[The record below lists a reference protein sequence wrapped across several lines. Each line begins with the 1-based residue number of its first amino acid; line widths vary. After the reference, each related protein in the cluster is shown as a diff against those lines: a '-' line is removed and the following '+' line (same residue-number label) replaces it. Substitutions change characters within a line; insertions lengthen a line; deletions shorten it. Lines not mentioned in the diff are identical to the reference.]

1 MLTFE
6 QQLTGLIQQ
15 SFKALNFDEK
25 FAKVV
30 ISNRPELCQYQCN
43 AAMPLAK
50 IAKKAPIEIAKEII
64 ANIPENSMIES
75 IEAVMPGFINI
86 NLSAEFL
93 AKATCRLQKDERQG
107 VALKENPVKSII
119 DYCGANI
126 AKSMHVGH
134 LRATI
139 IGESIKR
146 ITKFVGDDALGDIH
160 MGDWGTQ
167 MGMVITAVKEEQPNL
182 PYFDESFDGEYPTQA
197 PFTIKDLERMY
208 PDISGRCKEDEELKD
223 VCRKA
228 TVELQ
233 QGRKGYR
240 ALWKHIVDVTMVELK
255 ADLADLNVDFDL
267 WLGEA
272 SSDAFVPATV
282 EQVKA
287 SGVSRVS
294 DGATIVDVTPQ
305 GKHEV
310 TPLMLLKSDG
320 AVVYATTDLATIK
333 ERVDEFKAEEIVYVV
348 DGRQSLHFYQVF
360 DVAKRSGIAPDTKMT
375 HAGFGTVNGKDGKP
389 FKTRSGGVLKLRDL
403 INMGLEAAYN
413 KMVEAGRGDVFS
425 KEEMQ
430 EIAQKVGV
438 SAIKFADLMNHRSAN
453 YIFDIEKFV
462 QFEGKTGPYLLYTDV
477 RIRSML
483 AKASEAGLDAGCI
496 VPATTV
502 AETNLMLTLD
512 RFKTA
517 VLKAYEE
524 KAPNIIC
531 DHAFALTQSYARFYN
546 DCHILNEEDKDKQAS
561 WLALSKIV
569 SQQLE
574 LIFELLGL
582 QVPEK
587 M

>member
-15 SFKALNFDEK
+15 SFKSLNFDEK
-25 FAKVV
+25 FGKVV
-30 ISNRPELCQYQCN
+30 ISNRPELCQFQCN

-64 ANIPENSMIES
+64 SNIPENDMIDS

-86 NLSAEFL
+86 NLTAEFL
-93 AKATCRLQKDERQG
+93 ANQTQVLANDKRQG
-107 VALKENPVKSII
+107 VALTAEPKKSII

-146 ITKFVGDDALGDIH
+146 ITKFIGDDALGDIH
-160 MGDWGTQ
+160 LGDWGTQ
-167 MGMVITAVKEEQPNL
+167 MGMVITAVKEQQPEL
-182 PYFDESFDGEYPTQA
+182 PYFDESFEGEYPKQA
-197 PFTIKDLERMY
+197 PFTIKDLGVMY
-208 PDISGRCKEDEELKD
+208 PDISGRCKEDEDLKEE
-223 VCRKA
+223 CRKA
-228 TVELQ
+228 TVDLQ
-233 QGRKGYR
+233 SGRKGYR
-240 ALWKHIVDVTMVELK
+240 ALWQHIVDVTMVELK

-282 EQVKA
+282 EQVKE

-360 DVAKRSGIAPDTKMT
+360 DVAKRSGIATDTNMI

-389 FKTRSGGVLKLRDL
+389 FKTRSGGILKLRDL
-403 INMGLEAAYN
+403 INIGKQAAFD
-413 KMVEAGRGDVFS
+413 KMVEAGRGEVFNE
-425 KEEMQ
+425 EEMT

-483 AKASEAGLDAGCI
+483 TKASEAGLKAGSI
-496 VPATTV
+496 IEATTD

-512 RFKTA
+512 KFKVA
-517 VLKAYEE
+517 IAKAYEE

-531 DHAFALTQSYARFYN
+531 DHAFSLTQAYARFYN
-546 DCHILNEEDKDKQAS
+546 DCHILNEKDTAKQAS
-561 WLALSKIV
+561 WLALSTIV
-569 SQQLE
+569 SKQLE

>member
-1 MLTFE
+1 MYTFE
-6 QQLTGLIQQ
+6 QQLTSLFEQ
-15 SFKALNFDEK
+15 SFDKLNFDKK
-25 FAKVV
+25 FARVV
-30 ISNRPELCQYQCN
+30 VSNRPELCQFQCN

-64 ANIPENSMIES
+64 LNLPENNVIKSV
-75 IEAVMPGFINI
+75 EAVMPGFINV
-86 NLSAEFL
+86 NLTEEFL
-93 AKATCRLQKDERQG
+93 ASSTQTLVDDKRQG
-107 VALKENPVKSII
+107 LAKTEKPKKAII

-146 ITKFVGDDALGDIH
+146 ISKFIGDDALGDIH
-160 MGDWGTQ
+160 YGDWGTQ

-182 PYFDESFDGEYPTQA
+182 PYFDESYTGEYPTQA
-197 PFTIKDLERMY
+197 PFTIKDLERLY
-208 PDISGRCKEDEELKD
+208 PDISGRCKEDEDLAAA
-223 VCRKA
+223 CRQA

-233 QGRKGYR
+233 QGRVGYR
-240 ALWKHIVDVTMVELK
+240 ALWKHIVEVSVIELK
-255 ADLADLNVDFDL
+255 KDLADLNVDFDL

-294 DGATIVDVTPQ
+294 EGATIVDVTAQ

-310 TPLMLLKSDG
+310 APLMLLKSDG

-360 DVAKRSGIAPDTKMT
+360 DVAKRSGIAPETNMI

-403 INMGLEAAYN
+403 IEMGKEAAYN
-413 KMVEAGRGDVFS
+413 KMNEAGRGEVFAE
-425 KEEMQ
+425 EEMR

-453 YIFDIEKFV
+453 YIFDIDKFV

-483 AKASEAGLDAGCI
+483 SKASEAGLQAGQI
-496 VPATTV
+496 IAPST
-502 AETNLMLTLD
+502 ESEINLMLTLD
-512 RFKTA
+512 KFKTA
-517 VLKAYEE
+517 VQKAYDD

-531 DHAFALTQSYARFYN
+531 DHAFALTQAYARFYN
-546 DCHILNEEDKDKQAS
+546 DCHILNEEDKAKQAG
-561 WLALSKIV
+561 WLSLSAV
-569 SQQLE
+569 VAQQLE
-574 LIFELLGL
+574 LMFDLLGL
-582 QVPEK
+582 QVPTK

>member
-1 MLTFE
+1 MYTFE
-6 QQLTGLIQQ
+6 QQLTSLFEQ
-15 SFKALNFDEK
+15 SFDKLNFDKK
-25 FAKVV
+25 FARVV
-30 ISNRPELCQYQCN
+30 VSNRPELCQFQCN

-64 ANIPENSMIES
+64 SNLPENNVIKSV
-75 IEAVMPGFINI
+75 EAVMPGFINV
-86 NLSAEFL
+86 NLTEEFL
-93 AKATCRLQKDERQG
+93 ASSTQTLVDDKRQG
-107 VALKENPVKSII
+107 LAKTEKPKKAII

-146 ITKFVGDDALGDIH
+146 ISKFIGDDALGDIH
-160 MGDWGTQ
+160 YGDWGTQ

-182 PYFDESFDGEYPTQA
+182 PYFDESYTGEYPTQA
-197 PFTIKDLERMY
+197 PFTIKDLERLY
-208 PDISGRCKEDEELKD
+208 PDISGRCKEDEDLAAA
-223 VCRKA
+223 CRQA

-233 QGRKGYR
+233 QGRVGYR
-240 ALWKHIVDVTMVELK
+240 ALWKHIVEVSVIELK
-255 ADLADLNVDFDL
+255 KDLADLNVDFDL

-294 DGATIVDVTPQ
+294 EGATIVDVTAQ

-310 TPLMLLKSDG
+310 APLMLLKSDG

-360 DVAKRSGIAPDTKMT
+360 DVAKRSGIAPETNMI

-403 INMGLEAAYN
+403 IEMGKEAAYN
-413 KMVEAGRGDVFS
+413 KMNEAGRGEVFAE
-425 KEEMQ
+425 EEMR

-453 YIFDIEKFV
+453 YIFDIDKFV

-483 AKASEAGLDAGCI
+483 SKASEAGLQAGQI
-496 VPATTV
+496 IAPST
-502 AETNLMLTLD
+502 ESEINLMLTLD
-512 RFKTA
+512 KFKTA
-517 VLKAYEE
+517 VQKAYDD

-531 DHAFALTQSYARFYN
+531 DHAFALTQAYARFYN
-546 DCHILNEEDKDKQAS
+546 DCHILNEEDKAKQES
-561 WLALSKIV
+561 WLSLSAV
-569 SQQLE
+569 VAQQLE
-574 LIFELLGL
+574 LMFDLLGL
-582 QVPEK
+582 QVPTK